1 VFWGDRME
9 NCIFRN
15 SGNFANRVYNS
26 DRIPPYTDGYE
37 GTAPDSGAFEHGAK
51 EWSAGANIK

>member
-1 VFWGDRME
+1 ME